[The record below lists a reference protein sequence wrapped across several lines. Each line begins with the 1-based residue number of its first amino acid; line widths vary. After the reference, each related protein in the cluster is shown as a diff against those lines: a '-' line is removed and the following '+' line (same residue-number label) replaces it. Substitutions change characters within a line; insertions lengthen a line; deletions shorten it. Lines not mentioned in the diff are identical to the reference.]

1 MKTSIKTSNPYN
13 GNQLESYKLDSK
25 SILNEKLKLA
35 DTTFKTWKKFEIEE
49 RVDLLQNLADELFK
63 QKTELSELITEEMG
77 KPILESTAEIEK
89 CIYLIDFYIKN
100 AEQFL
105 QDDII
110 ETEAHESFISYDP
123 LGCILAIMPWNY
135 PFWQVFR
142 FAVPTLSAGNVAL
155 LKHASN
161 VTGCAVA
168 IEKLFL
174 DAGFPKGCFQ
184 TLITDH
190 KSVEELMESETIKAV
205 SLTGSEK
212 AGRKIA
218 ELAGKNLKHSL
229 LELGGN
235 NACII
240 LKDTDLDQYIDT
252 MVKARMQNSGQSCI
266 AAKRFI
272 VVESI
277 YDEFIKKFTSKVEA
291 LRYGNPKDNDT
302 TISCLAR
309 EDLADI
315 LEKQV
320 KASIDLGAKVL
331 FGNKREGAYYQP
343 TILTHVTAKM
353 PVFKEETFGP
363 VAAIIKVKS
372 EDEAYETA
380 MNSKFGLGTMV
391 FTSNYKAASKRIL
404 EIEDGAFFINEMVK
418 SDPRLP
424 FGGTKSSGFGRELSK
439 EGMLAF
445 VNRKTVY
452 INK

>member
-35 DTTFKTWKKFEIEE
+35 DTTFKTWKEFEIEE

-240 LKDTDLDQYIDT
+240 LKDADLDQYIDT

-277 YDEFIKKFTSKVEA
+277 YDEFIKKFTSKVET
-291 LRYGNPKDNDT
+291 LKYGNPKDTDT

-315 LEKQV
+315 LEEQV

>member
-13 GNQLESYKLDSK
+13 GNQLESYKLDTK

-35 DTTFKTWKKFEIEE
+35 DTTFKTWKEFEIEE

-89 CIYLIDFYIKN
+89 CIYLIDFYVKN

-240 LKDTDLDQYIDT
+240 LKDADLDQYIDT

-291 LRYGNPKDNDT
+291 LKYGNPKDTDT

-315 LEKQV
+315 LEEQV

>member
-13 GNQLESYKLDSK
+13 GNHLESYKLDSK

-89 CIYLIDFYIKN
+89 YIYLIVFYIKN

-168 IEKLFL
+168 IEKIFL

-190 KSVEELMESETIKAV
+190 KSVEKLMESETIKAV
-205 SLTGSEK
+205 S
-212 AGRKIA
+212 
-218 ELAGKNLKHSL
+218 
-229 LELGGN
+229 
-235 NACII
+235 
-240 LKDTDLDQYIDT
+240 
-252 MVKARMQNSGQSCI
+252 
-266 AAKRFI
+266 
-272 VVESI
+272 
-277 YDEFIKKFTSKVEA
+277 
-291 LRYGNPKDNDT
+291 
-302 TISCLAR
+302 
-309 EDLADI
+309 
-315 LEKQV
+315 
-320 KASIDLGAKVL
+320 
-331 FGNKREGAYYQP
+331 
-343 TILTHVTAKM
+343 
-353 PVFKEETFGP
+353 
-363 VAAIIKVKS
+363 
-372 EDEAYETA
+372 
-380 MNSKFGLGTMV
+380 
-391 FTSNYKAASKRIL
+391 
-404 EIEDGAFFINEMVK
+404 
-418 SDPRLP
+418 
-424 FGGTKSSGFGRELSK
+424 
-439 EGMLAF
+439 
-445 VNRKTVY
+445 
-452 INK
+452 

>member
-1 MKTSIKTSNPYN
+1 MSTSIKTYNPYN
-13 GNQLESYKLDSK
+13 GEHLETYTLDSK
-25 SILNEKLKLA
+25 SELNSKLA
-35 DTTFKTWKKFEIEE
+35 LADNTFDTWKRLKINE
-49 RVDLLQNLADELFK
+49 RVNLLQNLADKLFERK
-63 QKTELSELITEEMG
+63 DALSKLITEEMG
-77 KPILESTAEIEK
+77 KPILESEAEIEK

-100 AEQFL
+100 SELFV
-105 QDDII
+105 QDDLI
-110 ETEAHESFISYDP
+110 ETDAHESFISYDP

-142 FAVPTLSAGNVAL
+142 FAVPTLTAGNVAL

-161 VTGCAVA
+161 VTGCALA
-168 IEKLFL
+168 IQQLFT

-184 TLITDH
+184 TLITNH
-190 KSVEELMESETIKAV
+190 SSIEELMGSPTIKAV

-212 AGRKIA
+212 AGKKIA
-218 ELAGKNLKHSL
+218 ELAGKHLKPSL

-240 LKDTDLDQYIDT
+240 LEDVDLDEHIDT
-252 MVKARMQNSGQSCI
+252 IVKARMQNSGQSCI

-272 VVESI
+272 VVEKV
-277 YDEFIKKFTSKVEA
+277 YDEFIQRLVTKIKDLK
-291 LRYGNPKDNDT
+291 YGNPIEKDT

-315 LEKQV
+315 LEEQV
-320 KASIDLGAKVL
+320 QKSINLGAKVL
-331 FGNKREGAYYQP
+331 YGNKRDKAYYEP
-343 TILTHVTAKM
+343 TIITNITADM

-363 VAAIIKVKS
+363 IAAIVKVKS
-372 EDEAYETA
+372 ENEAYKMA
-380 MNSKFGLGTMV
+380 SNSRFGLGTMV
-391 FTSNYKAASKRIL
+391 FSEDYKGASKRIS
-404 EIEDGAFFINEMVK
+404 EIEDGAFFINSMVK

-424 FGGTKSSGFGRELSK
+424 FGGTKSSGYGRELSK

-445 VNRKTVY
+445 VNKKTVF

>member
-1 MKTSIKTSNPYN
+1 MKTSIKTYNPYN
-13 GNQLESYKLDSK
+13 GNHLETYKLDSK
-25 SILNEKLKLA
+25 TIIKEKLLLA
-35 DTTFKTWKKFEIEE
+35 DQTFKTWKQFEIEE
-49 RVDLLQNLADELFK
+49 RVELLQNLANELYKNK
-63 QKTELSELITEEMG
+63 QKLSDLMTEEMG
-77 KPILESTAEIEK
+77 KPILESKAEIEK

-105 QDDII
+105 QDDLIN
-110 ETEAHESFISYDP
+110 TEAHESFISYDP
-123 LGCILAIMPWNY
+123 LGCILAVMPWNF

-142 FAVPTLSAGNVAL
+142 FAVPTLTAGNVAL

-161 VTGCAVA
+161 VTGCAIA

-190 KSVEELMESETIKAV
+190 ENIEKLMANDIVKAV
-205 SLTGSEK
+205 SLTGSEN

-218 ELAGKNLKHSL
+218 ELAGKNLKPSL
-229 LELGGN
+229 LELGGS

-240 LKDTDLDQYIDT
+240 LEDVDLDKYIDT
-252 MVKARMQNSGQSCI
+252 IVKARMLNSGQSCI

-277 YDEFIKKFTSKVEA
+277 YEDFIKKFTSKVKE
-291 LRYGNPKDNDT
+291 LKYGDPTKEDT

-309 EDLADI
+309 EDLAKE
-315 LEKQV
+315 LETQV
-320 KASIDLGAKVL
+320 QKSIDRGAKVAL
-331 FGNKREGAYYQP
+331 GHKREGAYYQP
-343 TILTHVTAKM
+343 TILTDVTAEM

-363 VAAIIKVKS
+363 VAAVVKVKN
-372 EDEAYETA
+372 EDEAYLTA
-380 MNSKFGLGTMV
+380 ANSKFGLGTMV
-391 FTSNYKAASKRIL
+391 FTSDYEAATDRIS
-404 EIEDGAFFINEMVK
+404 EIEDGGFFINEMVK

-424 FGGTKSSGFGRELSK
+424 FGGTKISGFGRELSK

-445 VNRKTVY
+445 VNIKTVY